1 MPRGRTT
8 TSIRPRYRT
17 ATRSRWWCCP
27 ARMPRWSR
35 SCRHPAGSSADNFL
49 LADQIVTGLL
59 TGLIYGLMALGLS
72 VIFGVM
78 RIVNFA
84 HGEMAVVAMYAA
96 WAASRYLGLDPLLAL
111 LPIAALMFGAGYI
124 LQRGLIQPFVSR
136 PDYMQ
141 FILLI
146 SVALILTNGALLV
159 FGPEARGIQV
169 DYAFDSYEIGPFLI
183 DKVRLLAAGAALA
196 LTGLL
201 LAFFRFTLTG
211 KAIRAAADNRTG
223 AQVIGLD
230 IGKLYAVTFGIGTAS
245 LGAAGVLMALLNDA
259 IPRLGPELTLLSF
272 VIVIVGGLGSMTGAL
287 AGGVLIGVSEALA
300 GTLLQP
306 SLKSMFSFALLVL
319 ILLLRPQ
326 GLLGERS

>member
-1 MPRGRTT
+1 M
-8 TSIRPRYRT
+8 I
-17 ATRSRWWCCP
+17 
-27 ARMPRWSR
+27 
-35 SCRHPAGSSADNFL
+35 L
-49 LADQIVTGLL
+49 DQIVTGLL

-111 LPIAALMFGAGYI
+111 LPIAGLMFCAGYV
-124 LQRGLIQPFVSR
+124 LQRGLIQPFIGR
-136 PDYMQ
+136 PDHMQ

-146 SVALILTNGALLV
+146 SVALILTNGALLI

-169 DYAFDSYEIGPFLI
+169 DYAFDSYQIGPLLV

-196 LTGLL
+196 ITGLL
-201 LAFFRFTLTG
+201 LAFFRFTQTG
-211 KAIRAAADNRTG
+211 KAIRAAADNRIG

-230 IGKLYAVTFGIGTAS
+230 IGKLYAVTFGIGTAA

>member
-1 MPRGRTT
+1 
-8 TSIRPRYRT
+8 
-17 ATRSRWWCCP
+17 
-27 ARMPRWSR
+27 MPRWPR
-35 SCRHPAGSSADNFL
+35 SCRRPAGSSAAKFL

-111 LPIAALMFGAGYI
+111 LPIAAIMFGAGYL

-169 DYAFDSYEIGPFLI
+169 DYAFDSYEIGPLLI

-196 LTGLL
+196 ITGLL

-230 IGKLYAVTFGIGTAS
+230 IGKLYAVTFGIGAAA
-245 LGAAGVLMALLNDA
+245 LGAAGVLMALLIDP

-272 VIVIVGGLGSMTGAL
+272 VIVIVGGLGSMAGAL

-306 SLKSMFSFALLVL
+306 SLKSMFSYGLLVL
-319 ILLLRPQ
+319 ILLFRPQ
-326 GLLGERS
+326 GLLGDRS

>member
-1 MPRGRTT
+1 M
-8 TSIRPRYRT
+8 I
-17 ATRSRWWCCP
+17 
-27 ARMPRWSR
+27 
-35 SCRHPAGSSADNFL
+35 L
-49 LADQIVTGLL
+49 DQIVTGLL

-96 WAASRYLGLDPLLAL
+96 WAAARYLGLDPLLAL
-111 LPIAALMFGAGYI
+111 LPIAALMFCAGYL

-146 SVALILTNGALLV
+146 SVALILTNGALLI

-169 DYAFDSYEIGPFLI
+169 DYAFDSYEIGPLLI

-196 LTGLL
+196 ITGLL
-201 LAFFRFTLTG
+201 LAFFRLTLTG

-230 IGKLYAVTFGIGTAS
+230 IGKLYAVTFGIGTAA

-259 IPRLGPELTLLSF
+259 VPRLGPELTLLSF
-272 VIVIVGGLGSMTGAL
+272 VIVIVGGLGSMVGAL

-306 SLKSMFSFALLVL
+306 SLKSMFSYGLLVL
-319 ILLLRPQ
+319 ILLFRPQ

>member
-1 MPRGRTT
+1 
-8 TSIRPRYRT
+8 
-17 ATRSRWWCCP
+17 
-27 ARMPRWSR
+27 
-35 SCRHPAGSSADNFL
+35 L

-111 LPIAALMFGAGYI
+111 LPIAALMFGAGYV

-169 DYAFDSYEIGPFLI
+169 DYAFDSYEIGPLLI

-196 LTGLL
+196 IAGLL

-230 IGKLYAVTFGIGTAS
+230 IGNLYAVTFGIGTAA

-272 VIVIVGGLGSMTGAL
+272 VIVIVGGLGSMAGAL

-306 SLKSMFSFALLVL
+306 SLKSMFSYGLLVL
-319 ILLLRPQ
+319 ILLFRPQ
-326 GLLGERS
+326 GLLGDRS

>member
-1 MPRGRTT
+1 M
-8 TSIRPRYRT
+8 
-17 ATRSRWWCCP
+17 
-27 ARMPRWSR
+27 
-35 SCRHPAGSSADNFL
+35 

-84 HGEMAVVAMYAA
+84 HGEMAVVAMYGA

-111 LPIAALMFGAGYI
+111 LPIAVLMFGAGYV
-124 LQRGLIQPFVSR
+124 LQRGLIQPFVNR

-146 SVALILTNGALLV
+146 SVALILTNGALLI
-159 FGPEARGIQV
+159 FGPDAHGVQV
-169 DYAFDSYEIGPFLI
+169 DYALDSYEIGPLLI
-183 DKVRLLAAGAALA
+183 DKVRLLAAGAAVA
-196 LTGLL
+196 LTALL

-230 IGKLYAVTFGIGTAS
+230 IGKLYAVTFGIGTAC
-245 LGAAGVLMALLNDA
+245 LGAAGALMSLLVDA

-306 SLKSMFSFALLVL
+306 SLKSMFSF
-319 ILLLRPQ
+319 
-326 GLLGERS
+326 GLLC

>member
-1 MPRGRTT
+1 M
-8 TSIRPRYRT
+8 I
-17 ATRSRWWCCP
+17 
-27 ARMPRWSR
+27 
-35 SCRHPAGSSADNFL
+35 L
-49 LADQIVTGLL
+49 DQIVTGLL

-96 WAASRYLGLDPLLAL
+96 WAASRYLGLDPLLSL
-111 LPIAALMFGAGYI
+111 LPIAALMFCAGYL
-124 LQRGLIQPFVSR
+124 LQRGLIQPFVGR

-146 SVALILTNGALLV
+146 SVALILTNGALLI

-169 DYAFDSYEIGPFLI
+169 DYAFDSYEIGPLLV

-196 LTGLL
+196 ITGLL

-211 KAIRAAADNRTG
+211 KAIRAAADNRIG

-230 IGKLYAVTFGIGTAS
+230 IGKLYAVTFGIGTAA

-306 SLKSMFSFALLVL
+306 SLKSMFSFGLLVL

>member
-1 MPRGRTT
+1 M
-8 TSIRPRYRT
+8 I
-17 ATRSRWWCCP
+17 
-27 ARMPRWSR
+27 
-35 SCRHPAGSSADNFL
+35 L
-49 LADQIVTGLL
+49 DQIVTGLL

-111 LPIAALMFGAGYI
+111 LPIAALMFGAGYL
-124 LQRGLIQPFVSR
+124 LQRRLIQPFVNR

-146 SVALILTNGALLV
+146 SVALILTNGVLLM

-169 DYAFDSYEIGPFLI
+169 DYAFDSYEIGPLLI
-183 DKVRLLAAGAALA
+183 DKVRLLAAGAALI

-211 KAIRAAADNRTG
+211 KAIRAAADNPIG

-272 VIVIVGGLGSMTGAL
+272 IIVIVGGLGSMAGAL

-306 SLKSMFSFALLVL
+306 SLKSLFSFGLLVL
-319 ILLLRPQ
+319 ILLFRPQ
-326 GLLGERS
+326 GLLGDRS

>member
-1 MPRGRTT
+1 M
-8 TSIRPRYRT
+8 I
-17 ATRSRWWCCP
+17 
-27 ARMPRWSR
+27 
-35 SCRHPAGSSADNFL
+35 L
-49 LADQIVTGLL
+49 DQVVTGLL
-59 TGLIYGLMALGLS
+59 TGLIYGLLALGLS

-84 HGEMAVVAMYAA
+84 HGEMSVVAMYAA
-96 WAASRYLGLDPLLAL
+96 WAAARYLGLDPLLSL
-111 LPIAALMFGAGYI
+111 IPIAAIFFGAGYL

-169 DYAFDSYEIGPFLI
+169 DYAFDSYEIGTFLI
-183 DKVRLLAAGAALA
+183 DKVRLLAAGAALT